1 MQGFPLQSPVPP
13 PAPGAT
19 APFPG
24 LDALPLHRTARVTA
38 LDPVAAGQPAERARQ
53 LADLGF
59 VPGED
64 VVVVARAWPG
74 GDPMVV
80 RIGESRFAL
89 RRAEAACVRVEPVA

>member
-1 MQGFPLQSPVPP
+1 MTGPSASPTAAGSDA
-13 PAPGAT
+13 PAPGLA
-19 APFPG
+19 
-24 LDALPLHRTARVTA
+24 LDTLPPDRPARVTA
-38 LDPVAAGQPAERARQ
+38 VDPVAAGQPAERARQ

-59 VPGED
+59 VPGEE

-89 RRAEAACVRVEPVA
+89 RGAEAACVRVEPIA